1 MKYPEEMII
10 KARELHAAGLSVRG
24 IERELAGPSRMT
36 VWRWIAGA
44 HDGPSA
50 RVKPTTRRRRMEL
63 PEVVGDG
70 PIYPDV
76 DPEDKDEV
84 IRRLRLEN
92 DILRGMQEVLKAPA
106 LGCSTNREKALLI
119 EWLRANTDR
128 PLREL
133 TASLRISKSSYEYQ
147 RKAIAAGDKYG
158 WLRPLVAEEFWAED
172 GVRGYRVV
180 THRLRMREE
189 PVVVSEKV
197 VRRIM
202 AEENLRV
209 RRKREKRYSS
219 YAGEAGERPENMPLR
234 EDGTHDFGAEKPN
247 QKWVSDITE
256 FRLPDDP
263 RRAYLSPVLD
273 LFDGKPVG
281 WAISPHPDAALAN
294 GSLLAAGAQKRPW
307 EHPFCH
313 TDGGI
318 HYFWPKWAEICEEHG
333 VARSMSRKGCSPDNA
348 ACEGFFGILKNE
360 FFYGRDWR
368 GVTYEEFAAR
378 LDAWMRRC
386 STDRIKYFKED
397 GKTVYDTI
405 DNRRK
410 RLGFTA

>member
-1 MKYPEEMII
+1 MSYPQSMKDE
-10 KARELHAAGLSVRG
+10 AVRLHAEGASIRQ
-24 IERELAGPSRMT
+24 ISRKLAFPSRMT
-36 VWRWIAGA
+36 VWRWVNGR
-44 HDGPSA
+44 HDGPGAKAPA
-50 RVKPTTRRRRMEL
+50 RERRTVKL
-63 PEVVGDG
+63 PKVEGDG

-76 DPEDKDEV
+76 DPEDKDEI

-119 EWLRANTDR
+119 EWLRANTDH
-128 PLREL
+128 PLKEL
-133 TASLRISKSSYEYQ
+133 TDSLRISKSSYEYQ
-147 RKAIAAGDKYG
+147 RKAIAAGDKYD
-158 WLRPLVAEEFWAED
+158 WLRPLVAEEFCAE
-172 GVRGYRVV
+172 GGARGYRVV
-180 THRLRMREE
+180 TLRLRMREE

-209 RRKREKRYSS
+209 RRKKERKYSS

-234 EDGTHDFGAEKPN
+234 EDGTHDFGAHAPN
-247 QKWVSDITE
+247 RKWVSDITE
-256 FRLPDDP
+256 FKLPDDP
-263 RRAYLSPVLD
+263 RRAYLSPVVD

-281 WAISPHPDAALAN
+281 WAISPRPDAALVN
-294 GSLLAAGAQKRPW
+294 GSLLAACAQKRAW

-318 HYFWPKWAEICEEHG
+318 HYFWSGWIAICEEHG

-378 LDAWMRRC
+378 LDAWMRRY

-410 RLGFTA
+410 RLGFAA